1 LRGWSSP
8 VANVKITS
16 YVDALQREQD
26 AITKAL
32 NDAAMAEAEQ
42 ANLRLNQGVAGAEA
56 ARPSQGLAD
65 IAQPPPMPN
74 PPTAAALA
82 VNIKWLNDHI
92 LILAECVLELVKG
105 HATGPKKEGDTPK
118 LNG

>member
-42 ANLRLNQGVAGAEA
+42 ANLRLNQGVAG
-56 ARPSQGLAD
+56 AD